1 MGSVSTKCY
10 YPQQGNVTEHSS
22 MTGRAQWVRVSLL
35 QPFCLCVCLSVDGDW
50 LTTNTKNSLKKKE
63 TSSSCSLLI
72 SLLAH
77 QWKDLI
83 PSCCFPGG
91 GGFFFFS
98 SFLCGDLW
106 PSTKSVLC
114 QCIAF
119 LFLNLHTQ
127 CYTMTCPFLYDRFL
141 ENIFLNIY

>member
-91 GGFFFFS
+91 GGSFFFLLFFAGTCDHQLSLS
-98 SFLCGDLW
+98 SVNVLLFFFLI
-106 PSTKSVLC
+106 STHNVTQWLVL
-114 QCIAF
+114 F
-119 LFLNLHTQ
+119 
-127 CYTMTCPFLYDRFL
+127 YMTDFWK
-141 ENIFLNIY
+141 IYF